1 MLPLLSSFSFQ
12 DSFPL
17 VLAILYYISYLQLL
31 RERVDF
37 GVKEEDYTGIFRSN
51 DLKFHKKKKKKELP
65 STDKSVSFS
74 GMIRYLRKE
83 GRP

>member
-51 DLKFHKKKKKKELP
+51 DLKFHKKKKKRNYLLQIKV
-65 STDKSVSFS
+65 SASVV
-74 GMIRYLRKE
+74 
-83 GRP
+83 